1 MNIENKQY
9 FNKIKSE
16 LNKLNLNNN
25 PKELYEPIKYI
36 LKMKSKKIRPIL
48 SILAYKLKKNNWQ
61 EIVQY
66 VIAIELFHNFT
77 LIHDDIIDNATLR
90 RGEKTIHNKWNNNI
104 GILAG
109 DLLMILAN
117 KLFSNLPLKIM
128 QKVLKRFNEIAI
140 KICEGQHYDMNYENE
155 KLITEKQYINM
166 IRLKTAT
173 LIGFSLELGGILSK
187 MKDLDIKNLYRFG
200 EFIGIGFQL
209 QDDYLDVFGDKKFG
223 KKIGGDILLNKKTYL
238 LIKLLES
245 TNAKE
250 KIIINN
256 WINNSNNPKQKIEAI
271 TNLMKEKNIDNITE
285 SVINDYF
292 NKAFDYLKRIDI
304 KNSKKNELIE
314 FSKKLINRKN

>member
-1 MNIENKQY
+1 MNVKNKQY

-16 LNKLNLNNN
+16 LNKLNLSNT

-36 LKMKSKKIRPIL
+36 LKIKSKKIRPIL

-61 EIVQY
+61 KIVQY

-77 LIHDDIIDNATLR
+77 LIHDDIIDNATFR
-90 RGEKTIHNKWNNNI
+90 RGKKTIHNKWNNNV
-104 GILAG
+104 GILSG
-109 DLLMILAN
+109 DLLMVIAN
-117 KLFSNLPLKIM
+117 KIFSDLPLRIM
-128 QKVLKRFNEIAI
+128 QKVLNRFNEIAI
-140 KICEGQHYDMNYENE
+140 KICEGQQYDMNYENE
-155 KLITEKQYINM
+155 KSITEKQYINM

-187 MKDLDIKNLYRFG
+187 MKDLDIKNLYKFG
-200 EFIGIGFQL
+200 ELMGIGFQL
-209 QDDYLDVFGDKKFG
+209 QDDYLDVFGDRKFG

-238 LIKLLES
+238 LIKLLKS
-245 TNAKE
+245 TNEKE

-256 WINNSNNPKQKIEAI
+256 WINNSNNPTKKIEAI
-271 TNLMKEKNIDNITE
+271 TSLMKDKNIDGITE

-292 NKAFDYLKRIDI
+292 NKAFDYLKKIDI

-314 FSKKLINRKN
+314 FSKELINRKN

>member
-1 MNIENKQY
+1 MNIKNKQY
-9 FNKIKSE
+9 FNKINSE
-16 LNKLNLNNN
+16 LNTLNLSNN

-48 SILAYKLKKNNWQ
+48 SILAYKLKKNNWL

-77 LIHDDIIDNATLR
+77 LIHDDIIDNATFR
-90 RGEKTIHNKWNNNI
+90 RGKKTIHNKWNYNI
-104 GILAG
+104 GILSG
-109 DLLMILAN
+109 DLLMVIAN
-117 KLFSNLPLKIM
+117 KIFSDLPLRIM

-140 KICEGQHYDMNYENE
+140 KVCEGQQYDMNYENE

-187 MKDLDIKNLYRFG
+187 MKDLDIKNLYQFG
-200 EFIGIGFQL
+200 EFMGIGFQL
-209 QDDYLDVFGDKKFG
+209 QDDYLDVFGDRKFG

-245 TNAKE
+245 TNEKE

-256 WINNSNNPKQKIEAI
+256 WINNSNNPIQKIEAI
-271 TNLMKEKNIDNITE
+271 TNLMKDKNIDSITE

-292 NKAFDYLKRIDI
+292 NKAFDYLKKIDI
-304 KNSKKNELIE
+304 KNSQKNELIE

>member
-1 MNIENKQY
+1 MNVKNKQY

-16 LNKLNLNNN
+16 LNKLNLSNN

-48 SILAYKLKKNNWQ
+48 SILAYKLKKNNWL

-66 VIAIELFHNFT
+66 IIAIELFHNFT
-77 LIHDDIIDNATLR
+77 LIHDDIIDNATFR
-90 RGEKTIHNKWNNNI
+90 RGKKTIHNKWNNNV
-104 GILAG
+104 GILSG
-109 DLLMILAN
+109 DLLMIIAN
-117 KLFSNLPLKIM
+117 KIFSDLPLRIM
-128 QKVLKRFNEIAI
+128 QKVLNRFNEIAI
-140 KICEGQHYDMNYENE
+140 KICEGQQYDMNYENE
-155 KLITEKQYINM
+155 KSITEKQYINM

-187 MKDLDIKNLYRFG
+187 MKDLDIKNLYQFG
-200 EFIGIGFQL
+200 EFMGIGFQL
-209 QDDYLDVFGDKKFG
+209 QDDYLDVFGNKKFG

-238 LIKLLES
+238 LIKLLKS
-245 TNAKE
+245 TNEKE

-256 WINNSNNPKQKIEAI
+256 WINNSNNPTKKIEAI
-271 TNLMKEKNIDNITE
+271 TSLMKDKNIDGITE

-292 NKAFDYLKRIDI
+292 NKAFDYLKKIDI
-304 KNSKKNELIE
+304 KNAQKNELIE

>member
-1 MNIENKQY
+1 MNIKNKQY
-9 FNKIKSE
+9 FNKINSE
-16 LNKLNLNNN
+16 LNKLNLSNN

-48 SILAYKLKKNNWQ
+48 SILAYKLKKNNWL

-66 VIAIELFHNFT
+66 IIAIELFHNFT
-77 LIHDDIIDNATLR
+77 LIHDDIIDNATFR
-90 RGEKTIHNKWNNNI
+90 RGKKTIHNKWNYNI
-104 GILAG
+104 GILSG
-109 DLLMILAN
+109 DLLMVIAN
-117 KLFSNLPLKIM
+117 KIFSDLPLRIM

-140 KICEGQHYDMNYENE
+140 KVCEGQQYDMNYEIE

-187 MKDLDIKNLYRFG
+187 MKDLDIKNLYQFG
-200 EFIGIGFQL
+200 EFMGIGFQL
-209 QDDYLDVFGDKKFG
+209 QDDYLDVFGNKKFG

-245 TNAKE
+245 TNEKE

-256 WINNSNNPKQKIEAI
+256 WINNSNTPNQKIEAI
-271 TNLMKEKNIDNITE
+271 TRLMKDKNIDSITE

-292 NKAFDYLKRIDI
+292 NKAFDYLKKIDI

>member
-1 MNIENKQY
+1 MNVKNKQY

-16 LNKLNLNNN
+16 LNKLNLSNT

-36 LKMKSKKIRPIL
+36 LKIKSKKIRPIL

-90 RGEKTIHNKWNNNI
+90 RGKQTINNKWNDNI
-104 GILAG
+104 GILSG
-109 DLLMILAN
+109 DLLMIIAN
-117 KLFSNLPLKIM
+117 KIFSDLPLKIM
-128 QKVLKRFNEIAI
+128 QKVLNRFNEIAI
-140 KICEGQHYDMNYENE
+140 KICEGQQYDMNYENE
-155 KLITEKQYINM
+155 KSITEKQYINM

-187 MKDLDIKNLYRFG
+187 MKDLDIKNLYKFG
-200 EFIGIGFQL
+200 ELMGIGFQL
-209 QDDYLDVFGDKKFG
+209 QDDYLDVFGDRKFG

-238 LIKLLES
+238 LIKLLKS
-245 TNAKE
+245 TNEKE

-256 WINNSNNPKQKIEAI
+256 WINNSNNPTKKIEAI
-271 TNLMKEKNIDNITE
+271 TSLMKDKNIDAITE

-292 NKAFDYLKRIDI
+292 NKAFDYLKKIDI
-304 KNSKKNELIE
+304 KNSQKNELIE

>member
-1 MNIENKQY
+1 MNIKNKQY
-9 FNKIKSE
+9 FNKINSE
-16 LNKLNLNNN
+16 LNKLNLSNN
-25 PKELYEPIKYI
+25 PKELYEPIRYI

-48 SILAYKLKKNNWQ
+48 SILAYKLKKNNWL

-77 LIHDDIIDNATLR
+77 LIHDDIIDNATFR
-90 RGEKTIHNKWNNNI
+90 RGKKTIHNKWNYNI
-104 GILAG
+104 GILSG
-109 DLLMILAN
+109 DLLMVIAN
-117 KLFSNLPLKIM
+117 KIFSDLPLRIM

-140 KICEGQHYDMNYENE
+140 KVCEGQQYDMNYEIE

-187 MKDLDIKNLYRFG
+187 MKDLDIKNLYQFG
-200 EFIGIGFQL
+200 EFMGIGFQL
-209 QDDYLDVFGDKKFG
+209 QDDYLDVFGNKKFG

-245 TNAKE
+245 TNEKE

-256 WINNSNNPKQKIEAI
+256 WINNSNNPIQKIEAI
-271 TNLMKEKNIDNITE
+271 TSLMKDKNIDSITE
-285 SVINDYF
+285 SVINDYY
-292 NKAFDYLKRIDI
+292 NKAFDYLEKIDI
-304 KNSKKNELIE
+304 KNSKKNELIK

>member
-1 MNIENKQY
+1 MNIKNKQY

-16 LNKLNLNNN
+16 LNNLNLKNN

-61 EIVQY
+61 KIVQY

-77 LIHDDIIDNATLR
+77 LIHDDIIDNAILR

-104 GILAG
+104 GILACY
-109 DLLMILAN
+109 LLMILAN

-140 KICEGQHYDMNYENE
+140 KIFEGQHYDMNYENE

-187 MKDLDIKNLYRFG
+187 MKNLDIKNLYRFG

-245 TNAKE
+245 TNEKE

-271 TNLMKEKNIDNITE
+271 TNLMKEKNIDSITE

-314 FSKKLINRKN
+314 FSKNLINIKN

>member
-1 MNIENKQY
+1 MNIKNKQY

-16 LNKLNLNNN
+16 LNKLNLSNN
-25 PKELYEPIKYI
+25 PKELYEPIKYM

-48 SILAYKLKKNNWQ
+48 SILSYKLKKNNWQ

-66 VIAIELFHNFT
+66 VIAVELFHNFT

-90 RGEKTIHNKWNNNI
+90 RGKQTINNKWNDNI
-104 GILAG
+104 GILSG
-109 DLLMILAN
+109 DLLMIIAN
-117 KLFSNLPLKIM
+117 KIFSNLPLRIM
-128 QKVLKRFNEIAI
+128 RKALNRFNEIAI
-140 KICEGQHYDMNYENE
+140 KICEGQQYDMNYENK

-187 MKDLDIKNLYRFG
+187 MKDLDIKNLYQFG
-200 EFIGIGFQL
+200 ELMGIGFQL
-209 QDDYLDVFGDKKFG
+209 QDDYLDVFGDRKFG

-245 TNAKE
+245 TNEKE
-250 KIIINN
+250 KTIINK
-256 WINNSNNPKQKIEAI
+256 WINNSNNPTKKIEAI
-271 TNLMKEKNIDNITE
+271 TNLMKDKNIDSITE
-285 SVINDYF
+285 SVINNYF
-292 NKAFDYLKRIDI
+292 NKAFDYLKKIDI

>member
-1 MNIENKQY
+1 MNINNKQY

-16 LNKLNLNNN
+16 LNKLNLSNN

-48 SILAYKLKKNNWQ
+48 SILSYKLKKNNWQ

-90 RGEKTIHNKWNNNI
+90 RGKQTIHNKWNDNI
-104 GILAG
+104 GILSG
-109 DLLMILAN
+109 DLLMVIAN
-117 KLFSNLPLKIM
+117 KIFSDLPLRIM
-128 QKVLKRFNEIAI
+128 RKVLNRFNEIAI
-140 KICEGQHYDMNYENE
+140 KVCEGQQYDMNYENE

-187 MKDLDIKNLYRFG
+187 MKDLDIKNLYQFG
-200 EFIGIGFQL
+200 EFMGIGFQL
-209 QDDYLDVFGDKKFG
+209 QDDYLDVFGNRKFG

-245 TNAKE
+245 TNEKE
-250 KIIINN
+250 KIIIHN
-256 WINNSNNPKQKIEAI
+256 WINNSNNPTKKIEAI
-271 TNLMKEKNIDNITE
+271 TNLMKDKNIDSITE
-285 SVINDYF
+285 AVINNYF
-292 NKAFDYLKRIDI
+292 NKAFDYLKKIDI
-304 KNSKKNELIE
+304 KNSQKNELIE

>member
-1 MNIENKQY
+1 MNIKNKQY
-9 FNKIKSE
+9 FNKINSE
-16 LNKLNLNNN
+16 LNTLNLSNN

-48 SILAYKLKKNNWQ
+48 SILAYKLKKNNWL

-77 LIHDDIIDNATLR
+77 LIHDDIIDNATFR
-90 RGEKTIHNKWNNNI
+90 RGKKTIHNKWNYNI
-104 GILAG
+104 GILSG
-109 DLLMILAN
+109 DLLMVIAN
-117 KLFSNLPLKIM
+117 KIFSDLPLRIM

-140 KICEGQHYDMNYENE
+140 KVCEGQQYDMNYENE

-187 MKDLDIKNLYRFG
+187 MKDLDIKNLYQFG

-209 QDDYLDVFGDKKFG
+209 QDDYLDVFGDRKFG

-245 TNAKE
+245 TNEKE

-256 WINNSNNPKQKIEAI
+256 WINNSNNPTKKIEAI
-271 TNLMKEKNIDNITE
+271 TSLMKDKNIDSITE

-292 NKAFDYLKRIDI
+292 NKAFDYLKKIDI
-304 KNSKKNELIE
+304 KNSQKNELIK

>member
-1 MNIENKQY
+1 MNIKSKQY

-16 LNKLNLNNN
+16 LNNLNLKNN

-61 EIVQY
+61 KIVQY

-77 LIHDDIIDNATLR
+77 LIHDDIIDNAILR

-140 KICEGQHYDMNYENE
+140 KIFEGQHYDMNYENE

-187 MKDLDIKNLYRFG
+187 MKNLDIKNLYRFG

-245 TNAKE
+245 TNEKE

-271 TNLMKEKNIDNITE
+271 TNLMKEKNIDSITE

-304 KNSKKNELIE
+304 NNSKKNELIE
-314 FSKKLINRKN
+314 FSKNLINRKN

>member
-1 MNIENKQY
+1 MNVKNKQY

-16 LNKLNLNNN
+16 LNKLNLSNN
-25 PKELYEPIKYI
+25 PKKLYEPIKYI

-61 EIVQY
+61 KIVQY

-104 GILAG
+104 GILSG

-200 EFIGIGFQL
+200 EFMGIGFQL

-245 TNAKE
+245 TNEKE

-256 WINNSNNPKQKIEAI
+256 WINNSNTPNQKIEAI
-271 TNLMKEKNIDNITE
+271 TRLMKDKNIDSITE

-292 NKAFDYLKRIDI
+292 NKAFDYLKKIDI

>member
-1 MNIENKQY
+1 MNIKSKQY

-16 LNKLNLNNN
+16 LNNLNLKNN

-61 EIVQY
+61 KIVQY

-77 LIHDDIIDNATLR
+77 LIHDDIIDNAILR

-140 KICEGQHYDMNYENE
+140 KIFEGQHYDMNYENE

-187 MKDLDIKNLYRFG
+187 MKNLDIKNLYRFG

-245 TNAKE
+245 TNEKE

-271 TNLMKEKNIDNITE
+271 TNLMKEKNIDSITE

-292 NKAFDYLKRIDI
+292 NKAFNYLKRIDI

-314 FSKKLINRKN
+314 FSKNLINRKN

>member
-1 MNIENKQY
+1 MNVKNKQY

-16 LNKLNLNNN
+16 LNKLNLSNN

-61 EIVQY
+61 KIVQY

-104 GILAG
+104 GILSG

-187 MKDLDIKNLYRFG
+187 MKDLDIKNLYQFG
-200 EFIGIGFQL
+200 EFMGIGFQL
-209 QDDYLDVFGDKKFG
+209 QDDYLDIFGDKKFG

-245 TNAKE
+245 TNEKE

-256 WINNSNNPKQKIEAI
+256 WINNSNNPNQKIEAI
-271 TNLMKEKNIDNITE
+271 TRLIKDKNIDSITE

-292 NKAFDYLKRIDI
+292 NKAFDYLKKIDI

-314 FSKKLINRKN
+314 FSKELINRKN

>member
-1 MNIENKQY
+1 MNINNKQY

-16 LNKLNLNNN
+16 LNKLNLSNN

-48 SILAYKLKKNNWQ
+48 SILSYKLKKNNWQ

-90 RGEKTIHNKWNNNI
+90 RGKQTIHNKWNDNI
-104 GILAG
+104 GILSG
-109 DLLMILAN
+109 DLLMVIAN
-117 KLFSNLPLKIM
+117 KIFSDLPLRIM
-128 QKVLKRFNEIAI
+128 RKVLNRFNEIAI
-140 KICEGQHYDMNYENE
+140 KVCEGQQYDMNYENE

-187 MKDLDIKNLYRFG
+187 MKDLDIKNLYQFG
-200 EFIGIGFQL
+200 EFMGIGFQL
-209 QDDYLDVFGDKKFG
+209 QDDYLDVFGNRKFG

-245 TNAKE
+245 TNEKE

-256 WINNSNNPKQKIEAI
+256 WINNSNNPIQKIEAI
-271 TNLMKEKNIDNITE
+271 TNLMKDKNIDSITE
-285 SVINDYF
+285 TVINNYF
-292 NKAFDYLKRIDI
+292 NKAFDYLKKIDI
-304 KNSKKNELIE
+304 KNSQKNELIE

>member
-1 MNIENKQY
+1 MNIKNKQY
-9 FNKIKSE
+9 FNKINSE
-16 LNKLNLNNN
+16 LNTLNLSNN

-48 SILAYKLKKNNWQ
+48 SILAYKLKKNNWL

-77 LIHDDIIDNATLR
+77 LIHDDIIDNATFR
-90 RGEKTIHNKWNNNI
+90 RGKKTIHNKWNYNI
-104 GILAG
+104 GILSG
-109 DLLMILAN
+109 DLLMVIAN
-117 KLFSNLPLKIM
+117 KIFSDLPLRIM

-140 KICEGQHYDMNYENE
+140 KVCEGQQYDMNYEIE

-187 MKDLDIKNLYRFG
+187 MKDLDIKNLYQFG
-200 EFIGIGFQL
+200 EFMGIGFQL
-209 QDDYLDVFGDKKFG
+209 QDDYLDVFGDRKFG

-245 TNAKE
+245 TNEKE

-256 WINNSNNPKQKIEAI
+256 WINNSNNPIQKIEAI
-271 TNLMKEKNIDNITE
+271 TNLMKDKNIDSITE

-292 NKAFDYLKRIDI
+292 NKAFDYLKKIDI
-304 KNSKKNELIE
+304 KNSQKNELIK

>member
-1 MNIENKQY
+1 MNIKNKQY
-9 FNKIKSE
+9 FNKINSE
-16 LNKLNLNNN
+16 LNTLNLSNN

-48 SILAYKLKKNNWQ
+48 SILAYKLKKNNWL

-77 LIHDDIIDNATLR
+77 LIHDDIIDNATFR
-90 RGEKTIHNKWNNNI
+90 RGKKTIHNKWNYNI
-104 GILAG
+104 GILSG
-109 DLLMILAN
+109 DLLMVIAN
-117 KLFSNLPLKIM
+117 KIFSDLPLRIM

-140 KICEGQHYDMNYENE
+140 KVCEGQQYDMNYENE

-187 MKDLDIKNLYRFG
+187 MKDLDIKNLYQFG
-200 EFIGIGFQL
+200 EFMGIGFQL
-209 QDDYLDVFGDKKFG
+209 QDDYLDVFGDRKFG

-238 LIKLLES
+238 LIKLLEL
-245 TNAKE
+245 TNENE

-256 WINNSNNPKQKIEAI
+256 WINNSNNPIQKIEAI
-271 TNLMKEKNIDNITE
+271 TNLMKDKNIDSITE

-292 NKAFDYLKRIDI
+292 NKAFDYLKKIDI
-304 KNSKKNELIE
+304 KNSQKNELIK

>member
-1 MNIENKQY
+1 MNVKNKQY

-16 LNKLNLNNN
+16 LNKLNLSNN
-25 PKELYEPIKYI
+25 PKKLYEPIKYI

-61 EIVQY
+61 KIVQY

-104 GILAG
+104 GILSG

-200 EFIGIGFQL
+200 EFMGIGFQL

-245 TNAKE
+245 TNEKE

-256 WINNSNNPKQKIEAI
+256 WINNSNTPNQKIEAI
-271 TNLMKEKNIDNITE
+271 TRLMKDKNIDSITE

-292 NKAFDYLKRIDI
+292 NKAFDYLKKIDI

-314 FSKKLINRKN
+314 FSKELINRKN

>member
-1 MNIENKQY
+1 MNIKNKQY
-9 FNKIKSE
+9 FNKINSE
-16 LNKLNLNNN
+16 LNTLNLSNN

-48 SILAYKLKKNNWQ
+48 SILAYKLKKNNWL

-77 LIHDDIIDNATLR
+77 LIHDDIIDNATFR
-90 RGEKTIHNKWNNNI
+90 RGKKTIHNKWNYNI
-104 GILAG
+104 GILSG
-109 DLLMILAN
+109 DLLMVIAN
-117 KLFSNLPLKIM
+117 KIFSDLPLRIM

-140 KICEGQHYDMNYENE
+140 KVCEGQQYDMNYENE

-187 MKDLDIKNLYRFG
+187 MKDLDIKNLYQFG
-200 EFIGIGFQL
+200 EFMGIGFQL
-209 QDDYLDVFGDKKFG
+209 QDDYLDVFGDRKFG

-245 TNAKE
+245 TNEKE

-256 WINNSNNPKQKIEAI
+256 WINNSNNPIQKIEAI
-271 TNLMKEKNIDNITE
+271 TNLMKDKNIDSITE

-292 NKAFDYLKRIDI
+292 NKAFDYLKKIDI
-304 KNSKKNELIE
+304 KNSQKNELIK

>member
-1 MNIENKQY
+1 MNIKNKQY

-16 LNKLNLNNN
+16 LNKLNLSNN
-25 PKELYEPIKYI
+25 PKELYEPIKYM

-48 SILAYKLKKNNWQ
+48 SILSYKLKKNNWQ

-66 VIAIELFHNFT
+66 VIAVELFHNFT

-90 RGEKTIHNKWNNNI
+90 RGKQTINNKWNDNI
-104 GILAG
+104 GILSG
-109 DLLMILAN
+109 DLLMIIAN
-117 KLFSNLPLKIM
+117 KIFSNLPLRIM
-128 QKVLKRFNEIAI
+128 RKALNRFNEIAI
-140 KICEGQHYDMNYENE
+140 KVCEGQQYDMNYENE
-155 KLITEKQYINM
+155 KSITEKQYINM

-187 MKDLDIKNLYRFG
+187 MKDLDIQNLYQFG
-200 EFIGIGFQL
+200 ELMGIGFQL
-209 QDDYLDVFGDKKFG
+209 QDDYLDVFGDRKFG

-245 TNAKE
+245 TNEKE
-250 KIIINN
+250 KTIINK
-256 WINNSNNPKQKIEAI
+256 WINNSNNPTKKIEAI
-271 TNLMKEKNIDNITE
+271 TNLMKDKNIDSITE

-292 NKAFDYLKRIDI
+292 NKAFDYLKKIDI
-304 KNSKKNELIE
+304 KNSQKNELIE

>member
-1 MNIENKQY
+1 MNIKSKQY

-16 LNKLNLNNN
+16 LNNLNLKNN

-61 EIVQY
+61 KIVQY

-77 LIHDDIIDNATLR
+77 LIHDDIIDNATFR

-104 GILAG
+104 GILVG

-117 KLFSNLPLKIM
+117 KLFSILPLKIM

-140 KICEGQHYDMNYENE
+140 KIFEGQHYDMNYENE

-245 TNAKE
+245 TNEKE

-314 FSKKLINRKN
+314 FSKKLINRKS

>member
-1 MNIENKQY
+1 MNIKNKQY
-9 FNKIKSE
+9 FNKINSE
-16 LNKLNLNNN
+16 LNKLNLSNN

-48 SILAYKLKKNNWQ
+48 SILAYKLKKNNWL

-66 VIAIELFHNFT
+66 IIAIELFHNFT
-77 LIHDDIIDNATLR
+77 LIHDDIIDNATFR
-90 RGEKTIHNKWNNNI
+90 RGKKTIHNKWNYNI
-104 GILAG
+104 GILSG
-109 DLLMILAN
+109 DLLMVIAN
-117 KLFSNLPLKIM
+117 KIFSDLPLRIM

-140 KICEGQHYDMNYENE
+140 KVCEGQQYDMNYEIE

-187 MKDLDIKNLYRFG
+187 MKDLDIKNLYQFG
-200 EFIGIGFQL
+200 EFMGIGFQL
-209 QDDYLDVFGDKKFG
+209 QDDYLDVFGNKKFG

-245 TNAKE
+245 TNKKE

-256 WINNSNNPKQKIEAI
+256 WINNSNNPIQKIEAI
-271 TNLMKEKNIDNITE
+271 TSLMKDKNIDSITE

-292 NKAFDYLKRIDI
+292 NKAFDYLEKIDI
-304 KNSKKNELIE
+304 KNSKKNELIK

>member
-1 MNIENKQY
+1 MNVKNKQY

-16 LNKLNLNNN
+16 LNKLNLSNN
-25 PKELYEPIKYI
+25 PKKLYAPIKYI

-48 SILAYKLKKNNWQ
+48 SILAYKLKKNDWKK
-61 EIVQY
+61 IVQY

-104 GILAG
+104 GILSG

-200 EFIGIGFQL
+200 EFMGIGFQL

-245 TNAKE
+245 TNEKE

-256 WINNSNNPKQKIEAI
+256 WINNSNTPNQKIEAI
-271 TNLMKEKNIDNITE
+271 TRLMKDKNIDSITE

-292 NKAFDYLKRIDI
+292 NKAFDYLKKIDI

>member
-1 MNIENKQY
+1 MNIKNKQY
-9 FNKIKSE
+9 FNKINSE
-16 LNKLNLNNN
+16 LNKLNLSNN

-48 SILAYKLKKNNWQ
+48 SILAYKLKKNNWL

-66 VIAIELFHNFT
+66 IIAIELFHNFT
-77 LIHDDIIDNATLR
+77 LIHDDIIDNATFR
-90 RGEKTIHNKWNNNI
+90 RGKKTIHNKWNYNI
-104 GILAG
+104 GILSG
-109 DLLMILAN
+109 DLLMVIAN
-117 KLFSNLPLKIM
+117 KIFSDLPLRIM

-140 KICEGQHYDMNYENE
+140 KVCEGQQYDMNYEIE

-187 MKDLDIKNLYRFG
+187 MKDLDIKNLYQFG
-200 EFIGIGFQL
+200 EFMGIGFQL
-209 QDDYLDVFGDKKFG
+209 QDDYLDVFGNKKFG

-245 TNAKE
+245 TNEKE

-256 WINNSNNPKQKIEAI
+256 WINNSNNPIQKIEAI
-271 TNLMKEKNIDNITE
+271 TSLMKDKNIDSITE

-292 NKAFDYLKRIDI
+292 NKAFDYLKKIDI

-314 FSKKLINRKN
+314 FSKELINRKN

>member
-1 MNIENKQY
+1 MNVKNKQY

-16 LNKLNLNNN
+16 LNKLNLSNT

-36 LKMKSKKIRPIL
+36 LKIKSKKIRPIL

-90 RGEKTIHNKWNNNI
+90 RGKKTIHNKWNNNV
-104 GILAG
+104 GILSG
-109 DLLMILAN
+109 DLLMIIAN
-117 KLFSNLPLKIM
+117 KIFSDLPLRIM
-128 QKVLKRFNEIAI
+128 QKVLNRFNEIAI
-140 KICEGQHYDMNYENE
+140 KICEGQQYDMNYENE
-155 KLITEKQYINM
+155 KSITEKQYINM

-187 MKDLDIKNLYRFG
+187 MKDLDIKNLYKFG

-209 QDDYLDVFGDKKFG
+209 QDDYLDVFGDRKFG

-245 TNAKE
+245 TNEKE
-250 KIIINN
+250 KTIINK
-256 WINNSNNPKQKIEAI
+256 WINNSNNPTKKIEAI
-271 TNLMKEKNIDNITE
+271 TNLMKDKNIDSITE
-285 SVINDYF
+285 SVINNYF
-292 NKAFDYLKRIDI
+292 NKAFDYLKKIDI

>member
-1 MNIENKQY
+1 MNIKSKQY

-16 LNKLNLNNN
+16 LNNLNLKNN

-61 EIVQY
+61 KIVQY

-77 LIHDDIIDNATLR
+77 LIHDDIIDNAILR

-140 KICEGQHYDMNYENE
+140 KIFEGQHYDMNYENE

-187 MKDLDIKNLYRFG
+187 MKNLDIKNLYRFG

-245 TNAKE
+245 TNEKE

-256 WINNSNNPKQKIEAI
+256 WINDSNNPKQKIEAI
-271 TNLMKEKNIDNITE
+271 TNLMKEKNIDSITE

-314 FSKKLINRKN
+314 FSKNLINRKN

>member
-1 MNIENKQY
+1 MNIKSKQY

-16 LNKLNLNNN
+16 LNNLNLKNN

-61 EIVQY
+61 KIVQY

-77 LIHDDIIDNATLR
+77 LIHDDIIDNATFR

-104 GILAG
+104 GILVG

-140 KICEGQHYDMNYENE
+140 KIFEGQHYDMNYENE

-245 TNAKE
+245 TNEKE

-314 FSKKLINRKN
+314 FSKKLINRKS

>member
-1 MNIENKQY
+1 MNVKNKQY

-16 LNKLNLNNN
+16 LNKLNLSNN

-61 EIVQY
+61 KIVQY

-104 GILAG
+104 GILSG

-200 EFIGIGFQL
+200 EFMGIGFQL

-245 TNAKE
+245 TNEKE

-256 WINNSNNPKQKIEAI
+256 WINNSNTPNQKIEAI
-271 TNLMKEKNIDNITE
+271 TRLMKDKNIDSITE

-292 NKAFDYLKRIDI
+292 NKAFDYLKKIDI

-314 FSKKLINRKN
+314 FSKELINRKN

>member
-1 MNIENKQY
+1 MNIKNKQY
-9 FNKIKSE
+9 FNKINSE
-16 LNKLNLNNN
+16 LNTLNLSNN

-48 SILAYKLKKNNWQ
+48 SILAYKLKKNNWL

-77 LIHDDIIDNATLR
+77 LIHDDIIDNATFR
-90 RGEKTIHNKWNNNI
+90 RGKKTIHNKWNYNI
-104 GILAG
+104 GILSG
-109 DLLMILAN
+109 DLLMVIAN
-117 KLFSNLPLKIM
+117 KIFSDLPLRIM

-140 KICEGQHYDMNYENE
+140 KVCEGQQYDMNYENE

-187 MKDLDIKNLYRFG
+187 MKDLDIKNLYQFG
-200 EFIGIGFQL
+200 EFMGIGFQL
-209 QDDYLDVFGDKKFG
+209 QDDYLDVFGDRKFG

-245 TNAKE
+245 TNEKE

-256 WINNSNNPKQKIEAI
+256 WINNSNKPIQKIEAI
-271 TNLMKEKNIDNITE
+271 TNLMKDKNIDSITE

-292 NKAFDYLKRIDI
+292 NKAFDYLKKIDI
-304 KNSKKNELIE
+304 KNSQKNELIK

>member
-1 MNIENKQY
+1 MNIKSKQY

-16 LNKLNLNNN
+16 LNNLNLKNN

-61 EIVQY
+61 KIVQY

-77 LIHDDIIDNATLR
+77 LIHDDIIDNAILR

-140 KICEGQHYDMNYENE
+140 KIFEGQHYDMNYENE
-155 KLITEKQYINM
+155 KSITEKQYINM

-187 MKDLDIKNLYRFG
+187 MKNLDIKNLYRFG

-245 TNAKE
+245 TNEKE

-271 TNLMKEKNIDNITE
+271 TNLMKEKNNDSITE

-314 FSKKLINRKN
+314 FSKNLINRKN

>member
-1 MNIENKQY
+1 MNIKNKQY

-16 LNKLNLNNN
+16 LNKLNLSNN
-25 PKELYEPIKYI
+25 PKELYEPIKYM

-48 SILAYKLKKNNWQ
+48 SILSYKLKKNNWQ

-66 VIAIELFHNFT
+66 VIAVELFHNFT

-90 RGEKTIHNKWNNNI
+90 RGKQTINNKWNDNI
-104 GILAG
+104 GILSG
-109 DLLMILAN
+109 DLLMIIAN
-117 KLFSNLPLKIM
+117 KIFSNLPLRIM
-128 QKVLKRFNEIAI
+128 RKALNRFNEIAI
-140 KICEGQHYDMNYENE
+140 KICEGQQYDMNYENK

-187 MKDLDIKNLYRFG
+187 MKDLDTKNLYQFG
-200 EFIGIGFQL
+200 ELMGIGFQL
-209 QDDYLDVFGDKKFG
+209 QDDYLDVFGDRKFG

-245 TNAKE
+245 TNEKE
-250 KIIINN
+250 KTIINK
-256 WINNSNNPKQKIEAI
+256 WINNSNNPTKKIEAI
-271 TNLMKEKNIDNITE
+271 TNLMKDKNIDSITE
-285 SVINDYF
+285 SVINNYF
-292 NKAFDYLKRIDI
+292 NKAFDYLKEIDI

>member
-1 MNIENKQY
+1 MNIKSKQY

-16 LNKLNLNNN
+16 LNNLNLKNN

-61 EIVQY
+61 KIVQY

-77 LIHDDIIDNATLR
+77 LIHDDIIDNATFR

-140 KICEGQHYDMNYENE
+140 KIFEGQHYDMNYENE

-245 TNAKE
+245 TNEKE

>member
-1 MNIENKQY
+1 MNIKNKQY

-16 LNKLNLNNN
+16 LNKLNLSNN
-25 PKELYEPIKYI
+25 PKELYEPIKYM

-48 SILAYKLKKNNWQ
+48 SILSYKLKKNNWQ

-66 VIAIELFHNFT
+66 VIAVELFHNFT

-90 RGEKTIHNKWNNNI
+90 RGKQTINNKWNDNI
-104 GILAG
+104 GILSG
-109 DLLMILAN
+109 DLLMIIAN
-117 KLFSNLPLKIM
+117 KIFSDLPLRIM
-128 QKVLKRFNEIAI
+128 QKALNRFNEIAI
-140 KICEGQHYDMNYENE
+140 KICEGQQYDMNYENK

-187 MKDLDIKNLYRFG
+187 MKDLDIKNLYQFG
-200 EFIGIGFQL
+200 ELMGIGFQL
-209 QDDYLDVFGDKKFG
+209 QDDYLDVFGDRKFG

-245 TNAKE
+245 TNEKE
-250 KIIINN
+250 KTIINK
-256 WINNSNNPKQKIEAI
+256 WINNSNNPTKKIEAI
-271 TNLMKEKNIDNITE
+271 TNLMKDKNIDSITE
-285 SVINDYF
+285 SVINNYF
-292 NKAFDYLKRIDI
+292 NKAFDYLKEIDI

>member
-1 MNIENKQY
+1 MNVKNKQY

-16 LNKLNLNNN
+16 LNKLNLSNN

-61 EIVQY
+61 KIVQY

-104 GILAG
+104 GILSG

-200 EFIGIGFQL
+200 EFMGIGFQL

-245 TNAKE
+245 TNEKE

-256 WINNSNNPKQKIEAI
+256 WINNSNNPNQKIEAI
-271 TNLMKEKNIDNITE
+271 TRLIKDKNIDSITE

-292 NKAFDYLKRIDI
+292 NKAFDYLKKIDI

>member
-1 MNIENKQY
+1 MNVKNKQY

-16 LNKLNLNNN
+16 LNKLNLSNN

-61 EIVQY
+61 KIVQY

-104 GILAG
+104 GILSG

-200 EFIGIGFQL
+200 EFMGIGFQL

-245 TNAKE
+245 TNEKE

-256 WINNSNNPKQKIEAI
+256 WINNSNNPNQKIEAI
-271 TNLMKEKNIDNITE
+271 TRLIKDKNIDSITE

-292 NKAFDYLKRIDI
+292 NKAFDYLKKIDI

-314 FSKKLINRKN
+314 FSKELINRKN

>member
-1 MNIENKQY
+1 MNVKNKQY

-16 LNKLNLNNN
+16 LNKLNLSNT

-36 LKMKSKKIRPIL
+36 LKIKSKKIRPIL

-90 RGEKTIHNKWNNNI
+90 RGKKTIHNKWNNNV
-104 GILAG
+104 GILSG
-109 DLLMILAN
+109 DLLMIIAN
-117 KLFSNLPLKIM
+117 KIFSDLPLRIM
-128 QKVLKRFNEIAI
+128 QKVLNRFNEIAI
-140 KICEGQHYDMNYENE
+140 KICEGQQYDMNYENE
-155 KLITEKQYINM
+155 KSITEKQYINM

-187 MKDLDIKNLYRFG
+187 MKDLDIKNLYQFG
-200 EFIGIGFQL
+200 EFMGIGFQL
-209 QDDYLDVFGDKKFG
+209 QDDYLDVFGNKKFG

-238 LIKLLES
+238 LIKLLKS
-245 TNAKE
+245 TNEKE

-256 WINNSNNPKQKIEAI
+256 WINNSNNPTKKIEAI
-271 TNLMKEKNIDNITE
+271 TSLMKDKNIDGITE

-292 NKAFDYLKRIDI
+292 NKAFDYLKKIDI
-304 KNSKKNELIE
+304 KNSQKNELIE

>member
-1 MNIENKQY
+1 MNVKNKQY

-16 LNKLNLNNN
+16 LNKLNLSNN

-48 SILAYKLKKNNWQ
+48 SILAYKLKKNDWKK
-61 EIVQY
+61 IVQY

-104 GILAG
+104 GILSG

-187 MKDLDIKNLYRFG
+187 MKNLDIKNLYQFG
-200 EFIGIGFQL
+200 EFMGIGFQL
-209 QDDYLDVFGDKKFG
+209 QDDYLDIFGDKKFG

-245 TNAKE
+245 TNKKE

-256 WINNSNNPKQKIEAI
+256 LINNSNNSSQKIKAI
-271 TNLMKEKNIDNITE
+271 TNLMKDKNIDSITK

-292 NKAFDYLKRIDI
+292 NKAFDYLKKIDI
-304 KNSKKNELIE
+304 KNSQKNELIE

>member
-1 MNIENKQY
+1 MNIKNKQY
-9 FNKIKSE
+9 FNKINSE
-16 LNKLNLNNN
+16 LNKLNLSNN

-48 SILAYKLKKNNWQ
+48 SILAYKLKKNNWL

-77 LIHDDIIDNATLR
+77 LIHDDIIDNATFR
-90 RGEKTIHNKWNNNI
+90 RGEKTIHNKWSYNI
-104 GILAG
+104 GILSG
-109 DLLMILAN
+109 DLLMIIAN
-117 KLFSNLPLKIM
+117 KIFSDLPLRIM

-140 KICEGQHYDMNYENE
+140 KICEGQQYDMNYENE

-187 MKDLDIKNLYRFG
+187 MKDLDIKNLFQFG
-200 EFIGIGFQL
+200 EFMGIGFQL
-209 QDDYLDVFGDKKFG
+209 QDDYLDVFGNKKFG

-238 LIKLLES
+238 LIKLLEL
-245 TNAKE
+245 TNENE

-256 WINNSNNPKQKIEAI
+256 WINNSNNPIQKIEAI
-271 TNLMKEKNIDNITE
+271 TNLMKDKNI
-285 SVINDYF
+285 
-292 NKAFDYLKRIDI
+292 
-304 KNSKKNELIE
+304 
-314 FSKKLINRKN
+314 